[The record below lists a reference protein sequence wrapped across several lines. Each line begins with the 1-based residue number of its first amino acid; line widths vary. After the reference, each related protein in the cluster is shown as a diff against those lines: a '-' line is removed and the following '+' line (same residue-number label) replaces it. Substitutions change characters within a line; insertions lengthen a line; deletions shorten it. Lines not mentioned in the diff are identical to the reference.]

1 MRAVL
6 KAEWT
11 KLWTLP
17 GTAWQLLSILFLTGL
32 VNAGV
37 AATVHCP
44 CEQDVPKTV
53 LTGVL
58 LGQAAAAIVA
68 VVFVSNEYSTGLVQL
83 TLIAM
88 PRRWLVLV
96 AKAGIVTGLVLVA
109 AAIGVAGSLVAAN
122 SMIPSLTLDDGA
134 VLRAAGGSV
143 LYLGLVALL
152 ALGLATMI
160 RDTAVAIGAALGL
173 LYLFPMLAGLAGD
186 PHWQRRLEQIGPM
199 PAGLAIQ
206 STQHLESLPI
216 APWSGLGVL
225 AAWAFGSLLV
235 GLLLLEWRDA

>member
-1 MRAVL
+1 MGAVWR
-6 KAEWT
+6 AEWT

-17 GTAWQLLSILFLTGL
+17 GTIWQLLSIFLLTGL
-32 VNAGV
+32 VNIGV

-58 LGQAAAAIVA
+58 LGQAAVAIVA

-83 TLIAM
+83 TLTAM
-88 PRRWLVLV
+88 PRRFLVLA

-109 AAIGVAGSLVAAN
+109 AALGVAGSMIAARL
-122 SMIPSLTLDDGA
+122 MIPSLSLDDGA

-152 ALGLATMI
+152 ALGVATMI

-173 LYLFPMLAGLAGD
+173 LYLFPVLAGLATD

-206 STQHLESLPI
+206 ATQQVESLPI
-216 APWSGLGVL
+216 GPWAGLGVL
-225 AAWAFGSLLV
+225 AAWALGC
-235 GLLLLEWRDA
+235 LLLGLVLFEWRDA

>member
-1 MRAVL
+1 MILR
-6 KAEWT
+6 AEWT

-17 GTAWQLLSILFLTGL
+17 GTIWQLLSIAVLTGL
-32 VNAGV
+32 VNTAV

-83 TLIAM
+83 TLTAM
-88 PRRWLVLV
+88 PRRSLVLA

-109 AAIGVAGSLVAAN
+109 AAVGVAGSMIAARQ
-122 SMIPSLTLDDGA
+122 MIPSLSLDDGA

-152 ALGLATMI
+152 ALGVATMI

-173 LYLFPMLAGLAGD
+173 LYLFPMLAALATD

-216 APWSGLGVL
+216 GPWPGLGVL
-225 AAWAFGSLLV
+225 AAWAFGLFLL
-235 GLLLLEWRDA
+235 GLVLFEWRDA

>member
-1 MRAVL
+1 MSVVL
-6 KAEWT
+6 RAEWT

-17 GTAWQLLSILFLTGL
+17 STFWQMLSIALLTGL
-32 VNAGV
+32 VNVGV

-58 LGQAAAAIVA
+58 LGQAFVSIVA

-83 TLIAM
+83 TLTAM
-88 PRRWLVLV
+88 PRRWQVLL

-109 AAIGVAGSLVAAN
+109 AAAGVAGSMIAARL
-122 SMIPSLTLDDGA
+122 MIPSLALDDGA

-152 ALGLATMI
+152 ALGVATMI
-160 RDTAVAIGAALGL
+160 RDTAVGIGAALGL

-206 STQHLESLPI
+206 ATQGLTSLPI
-216 APWSGLGVL
+216 GPWAGLGVL
-225 AAWAFGSLLV
+225 AAWAFGSLFV
-235 GLLLLEWRDA
+235 GLVLFEWRDA